1 MFFKKANRIK
11 ELEVKLADVESVMTP
26 EMQDAVTL
34 REKIRSLQNEAEE
47 LRVANEK
54 EAVSL
59 NSKIE
64 NLNRQ
69 ISKQEDELNSLKSKI
84 IECNDEILYQEFGLY
99 EPMFDF
105 ANSETYKVQL
115 KNIRDSQ
122 KAMIKNGT
130 AATGNM
136 NFTFNGSNPQGK
148 RMIKD
153 VQKLVIRAFN
163 DECDVLV
170 DKVKVNNYETYVER
184 MRKTCDSISKLG
196 NMMEISISASY
207 FDLKVTELSLALEY
221 RIKKEREKEAAKA
234 ERARL
239 REEARL
245 KKEIEEARRK
255 IQKEQQHYKN
265 ALQTIER
272 QMEQASSDELTELQA
287 KKDEI
292 MGQLSEIDKS
302 IKDIDYRE
310 ANQRAGYVYIIS
322 NIGSFGKDV
331 YKIGMTRR
339 LEPMDRIDEL
349 GDASVPFKFDVHAI
363 IFSDDAPAL
372 ETALHKAFENKK
384 VNMVNP
390 RREFFNV
397 TLDEIKEV
405 VKSNFDKTVEFVDFP
420 EAEQYRISQ
429 KMKV

>member
-1 MFFKKANRIK
+1 MFFKKAKRIK

-26 EMQDAVTL
+26 EMQNAVTL
-34 REKIRSLQNEAEE
+34 KEKIRSLQNEAEE

-54 EAVSL
+54 EAASL

-105 ANSETYKVQL
+105 ANSETYKLQL
-115 KNIRDSQ
+115 KNVRDSQ

-196 NMMEISISASY
+196 NMMGISISASY

-221 RIKKEREKEAAKA
+221 RIKKEHEKEAAKA

-272 QMEQASSDELTELQA
+272 QMEQASSDELAELQA

-292 MGQLSEIDKS
+292 IGQLSEIDKS

-397 TLDEIKEV
+397 TLNEIKEV